1 MRHLVVEKRL
11 NILGR
16 REMLHHVEIYVANI
30 EKSRLFWSELLE
42 ELSYELYQTW
52 NEGFS
57 YKSGETYLVFVQA
70 EEPFLAEGYHR
81 KRIGLNHLAFHGGT
95 KERVDDFRAK
105 LKAKGIKL
113 LYEDRFPFA
122 GGKNHY
128 AVFFEDPDGMKVE
141 ICTEVTI

>member
-1 MRHLVVEKRL
+1 
-11 NILGR
+11 
-16 REMLHHVEIYVANI
+16 MLHHVEIYVANI

-42 ELSYELYQTW
+42 ELSYELNQTW
-52 NEGFS
+52 DEGFS
-57 YKSGETYLVFVQA
+57 YKFGETYLVFVQA

-95 KERVDDFRAK
+95 KERVDAFRAK

-113 LYEDRFPFA
+113 LYEDKFPFA
-122 GGKNHY
+122 GSKNHY
-128 AVFFEDPDGMKVE
+128 AVFFEDPDGLKVE

>member
-1 MRHLVVEKRL
+1 
-11 NILGR
+11 
-16 REMLHHVEIYVANI
+16 MLHHVEIYVANI

-57 YKSGETYLVFVQA
+57 YKFGETYLVFVQA

-105 LKAKGIKL
+105 LKQKESSFYTKTGFL
-113 LYEDRFPFA
+113 LLVVKIIMLCFLKIRT
-122 GGKNHY
+122 
-128 AVFFEDPDGMKVE
+128 V
-141 ICTEVTI
+141 